1 LCKAAPH
8 VTAVSPAFDASPL
21 FEPFVLNKITL
32 NNRFVM
38 PGMQRGWAEDG
49 GAPAPRLADY
59 YARRVEGG
67 VALIISESAAIDHPS
82 STQQPPVVWITES
95 TLPGWQ
101 RTVDAVRAAGGQML
115 IQLWHEGALRHEGGD
130 GPYADVPTISPSG
143 IVFGGKLNGRAA
155 SRDDLESLRDAWVR
169 SALMAQSI
177 GAAGVEVHACHG
189 YMLDQFLWAETNR
202 RDDGYGGDDIRARVR
217 FPAEV
222 VAAIRGACGPDFV
235 VSLRF
240 SQWKEANY
248 DARVVRSPEELKV
261 MLAEFRAAGADVIHA
276 SMRRF
281 WLPEWEGSDLSLAG
295 WTKSLT
301 ELPVITV
308 GSVGL
313 DVDVMDNLLLG
324 TEPNPTTEQSLRELV
339 RRFTNGEFDLVS
351 IGRCVIGDPE
361 WVNKVREGRYGDIRA
376 FRRADLGMEDMQFDA
391 SFVAEAH
398 GLEPDALSH
407 GAPTL

>member
-1 LCKAAPH
+1 MQAPEIT
-8 VTAVSPAFDASPL
+8 TAIDVSPL
-21 FEPFVLNKITL
+21 FTPFRLKGVTL
-32 NNRFVM
+32 ENRFVM
-38 PGMQRGWAEDG
+38 PGMQRGWAEEG
-49 GAPAPRLADY
+49 GAPSPRLADY

-67 VALIISESAAIDHPS
+67 VSLIISESAAVDHPS
-82 STQQPPVVWITES
+82 STQQPPVVWITEE
-95 TLPGWQ
+95 TLPGWA
-101 RTVDAVRAAGGQML
+101 RCVEAVNAAGGHML

-130 GPYADVPTISPSG
+130 GRYAHVPTLSPSG
-143 IVFGGKLNGRAA
+143 IVFGGKRNGRAA
-155 SRDDLESLRDAWVR
+155 SADDLASLRDAWVR
-169 SALMAQSI
+169 SAKLSQSI

-217 FPAEV
+217 FPTEV
-222 VAAIRGACGPDFV
+222 VAAIRAACGPDFII
-235 VSLRF
+235 SLRF

-248 DARVVRSPEELKV
+248 DAQVVRNPEELRL
-261 MLAEFRAAGADVIHA
+261 MLDAFRAAGADLFHA

-301 ELPVITV
+301 DAPVITV

-313 DVDVMDNLLLG
+313 DVDVMDNLLLAK
-324 TEPNPTTEQSLRELV
+324 EPKPTVEWSMAELM
-339 RRFTNGEFDLVS
+339 RRFSNGEFDLVS
-351 IGRCVIGDPE
+351 VGRSVIGDPE
-361 WVNKVREGRYGDIRA
+361 WVNKVRDARYGDIRP

-398 GLEPDALSH
+398 GLDPKVLSH
-407 GAPTL
+407 GAPTM